1 MNRYDHQRKA
11 IAGAAR
17 RFESECSG
25 HVMTVKHDDGLYRH
39 LRFVAAE
46 GYSHWFDLI
55 TWPGNLTF
63 NGDMGC
69 FTFARVEDMFTFFRG
84 KDINPQYWAEKVRG
98 ETEVKAYSEDVL
110 RAELDETLADHER
123 EYLDLLA
130 RYFELKAT
138 FDALPQKERWPF
150 ATRGMR
156 EPVEPKT
163 ADEVRELISDYDD
176 DGLLS
181 YESGARDLLAE
192 LEKADVVSDT
202 GEWSLREYTVFYL
215 YACHAIQWGIGQYDA
230 AKVPDPDPVATQPLP
245 APAPAEDRDDW
256 ENDFSNCPRC
266 GKPRANSWTDHCE
279 PCDGPQ
285 EVVSGGAEA
294 GV

>member
-1 MNRYDHQRKA
+1 MNTYDLQRKA
-11 IAGAAR
+11 IAQAAR

-25 HVMTVKHDDGLYRH
+25 HVMTVRHDDGLYRH

-63 NGDMGC
+63 NGDMGT

-98 ETEVKAYSEDVL
+98 GSEVKAYSEDAL
-110 RAELDETLADHER
+110 RAQLEESLADHER
-123 EYLDLLA
+123 EYLNLLT
-130 RYFELKAT
+130 RYFERKAT
-138 FDALPQKERWPF
+138 FDALPQNERWPF

-181 YESGARDLLAE
+181 HESGARDLLAE
-192 LEKADVVSDT
+192 LEQAGVVSDT
-202 GEWSLREYTVFYL
+202 FEWSLREYTVFYL
-215 YACHAIQWGIGQYDA
+215 YACHAIVWGIGQYDA
-230 AKVPDPDPVATQPLP
+230 ARTP
-245 APAPAEDRDDW
+245 ALVTA
-256 ENDFSNCPRC
+256 
-266 GKPRANSWTDHCE
+266 
-279 PCDGPQ
+279 
-285 EVVSGGAEA
+285 
-294 GV
+294 